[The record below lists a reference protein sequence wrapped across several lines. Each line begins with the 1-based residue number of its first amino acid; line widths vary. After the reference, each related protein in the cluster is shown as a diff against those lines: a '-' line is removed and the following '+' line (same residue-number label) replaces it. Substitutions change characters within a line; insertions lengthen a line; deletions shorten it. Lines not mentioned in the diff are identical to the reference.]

1 MHQSMRDALPVFG
14 ICARGTGT
22 GLGRGPVRW
31 LSCAL
36 VVVAATPVQAQD
48 SLRSAGAGQRQNI
61 LQPRAS
67 ITESFSNNVEL
78 SRTQPRSDALT
89 KLAAGVS
96 FQSNAGRIRGLLD
109 YELTGLLYARNSEL
123 NTYQNALRAN
133 LGADL
138 IENRA
143 RVDVQAGITQSA
155 LSAFGVQPGTS
166 GLPSS
171 NVTELRSLSI
181 TPSFVGP
188 LGPAVQ
194 YKAGLTYS
202 LSDARGTTAGDTTG
216 NYAFMQLSPS
226 SPGVIQWTVDMSS
239 MHTNFKAGRKTA
251 NTRLYGTLSR
261 NIDALDL
268 QVKAS
273 AGLEFSD
280 INAFERARYQNW
292 GIGATWMPSPRTK
305 VVAQLDQRFFGN
317 GHVLSFEHRTA
328 LTTWT
333 FSDTRSLRSSGNG
346 TATGGQGTTFDLY
359 FAQFAAIEPD
369 RAKRTDLVNSFLK
382 ANGLSAGAGSSSGFL
397 RSSETVV
404 RAQNASVA
412 YRGLRGAAVLTYV
425 RSVNVPVGGV
435 LLPGDDF
442 INTSSIVTDTASMS
456 LSHRLT
462 PMSSANLII
471 RYNQSR
477 GDQPQQQS
485 SQREIN
491 LQYLAS
497 LNERSNLT
505 VGARRA
511 VYNTFQSPYN
521 ESAVF
526 ATYGIRF

>member
-1 MHQSMRDALPVFG
+1 M
-14 ICARGTGT
+14 
-22 GLGRGPVRW
+22 
-31 LSCAL
+31 
-36 VVVAATPVQAQD
+36 VAATPVQAQD
-48 SLRSAGAGQRQNI
+48 SVRSAGAGQRQDM

-67 ITESFSNNVEL
+67 ITENFSNNVEL
-78 SRTQPRSDALT
+78 SRTQPRSDAVT
-89 KLAAGVS
+89 KMAAGVS
-96 FQSNAGRIRGLLD
+96 YQNNIGRLRGSLD
-109 YELTGLLYARNSEL
+109 YELTGILYARNSEF

-143 RVDVQAGITQSA
+143 RLDVQAGIAQA
-155 LSAFGVQPGTS
+155 ARSAFGVQPGTS

-171 NVTELRSLSI
+171 NLTEYRSLSI
-181 TPSFVGP
+181 TPSLVGP
-188 LGPAVQ
+188 LGPAVR

-202 LSDARGTTAGDTTG
+202 LSDARGTAAGDTTG
-216 NYAFMQLSPS
+216 NHAFLQLSPS
-226 SPGVIQWTVDMSS
+226 SPGVVGWSVDMSS
-239 MHTNFKAGRKTA
+239 KHSSFEAGRETV
-251 NTRLYGTLSR
+251 NNRLNGTLSR
-261 NIDALDL
+261 QIDALDL
-268 QVKAS
+268 QLNLS
-273 AGLEFSD
+273 AGVEMTD

-292 GIGATWMPSPRTK
+292 GIGASWTPSPRTK
-305 VVAQLDQRFFGN
+305 VVAQIDQRFFGN
-317 GHVLSFEHRTA
+317 GHTLSLEHRTA
-328 LTTWT
+328 LTTWS
-333 FSDTRSLRSSGNG
+333 FSDTRSLSSSGNG
-346 TATGGQGTTFDLY
+346 TATGGQGTTFDLF

-382 ANGLSAGAGSSSGFL
+382 ANGLSAGAGASSGFL

-412 YRGLRGAAVLTYV
+412 YRGLRGAAVLTYR
-425 RSVNVPVGGV
+425 RSVNVPVAGV

-442 INTSSIVTDTASMS
+442 INTTSIVTDTASMS

-462 PMSSANLII
+462 PTSSANLIL
-471 RYNQSR
+471 RFDQSR

>member
-1 MHQSMRDALPVFG
+1 MHRSMRDCPPVFG
-14 ICARGTGT
+14 VCGPGANT
-22 GLGRGPVRW
+22 GLARRPVRW

-36 VVVAATPVQAQD
+36 IVAAAAPVQAQD
-48 SLRSAGAGQRQNI
+48 SLRAAGPGLRQNI

-67 ITESFSNNVEL
+67 ITENFSNNVEL
-78 SRTQPRSDALT
+78 SRTQPRSDAVT
-89 KLAAGVS
+89 ELAAGVS
-96 FQSNAGRIRGLLD
+96 FQSNIGRLRGSLD
-109 YELTGLLYARNSEL
+109 YELTGILYARNSTL
-123 NTYQNALRAN
+123 NTFQNALKAN

-143 RVDVQAGITQSA
+143 RLDLQAGIAQSA
-155 LSAFGVQPGTS
+155 RSAFGVQPGSS

-171 NVTELRSLSI
+171 NLTEYRSLSI

-188 LGPAVQ
+188 LGPTVR

-202 LSDARGTTAGDTTG
+202 LSDARGTAAGDATG
-216 NYAFMQLSPS
+216 IHAFMQLSPS
-226 SPGVIQWTVDMSS
+226 SPGLVGWSVDMSS
-239 MHTNFKAGRKTA
+239 THSSFEAGRQTVD
-251 NTRLYGTLSR
+251 NRLNGTLSR
-261 NIDALDL
+261 KIDALDL
-268 QVKAS
+268 QVNVS
-273 AGLEFSD
+273 AGVEMTD
-280 INAFERARYQNW
+280 ITTFERASYQNW
-292 GIGATWMPSPRTK
+292 GAGASWTPSPRTK
-305 VVAQLDQRFFGN
+305 VVAQIDRRFFGN

-328 LTTWT
+328 LTTWS
-333 FSDTRSLRSSGNG
+333 FSDTRSLSSSGNG

-382 ANGLSAGAGSSSGFL
+382 ANGLSAGFGSSSGFL

-412 YRGLRGAAVLTYV
+412 YRGLRGAAVLTYG
-425 RSVNVPVGGV
+425 RSVNVPVKGV

-471 RYNQSR
+471 RYDQSR

-511 VYNTFQSPYN
+511 VYRTFQSPYN

>member
-1 MHQSMRDALPVFG
+1 MRDCPPLFG
-14 ICARGTGT
+14 VCGPGVSTGRARS
-22 GLGRGPVRW
+22 PVRW

-48 SLRSAGAGQRQNI
+48 SVRSAGAGQRQDM

-67 ITESFSNNVEL
+67 ITENFSNNVEL
-78 SRTQPRSDALT
+78 SRTQPRWDAVT
-89 KLAAGVS
+89 RMAAGVS
-96 FQSNAGRIRGLLD
+96 FQSNIGRLRGSLD
-109 YELTGLLYARNSEL
+109 YELTGILYARNSEL
-123 NTYQNALRAN
+123 NTHQNALRAN

-143 RVDVQAGITQSA
+143 RLDVQAGIVQSA
-155 LSAFGVQPGTS
+155 RSAFGVQPGTS

-171 NVTELRSLSI
+171 NLTEYRSLSI

-188 LGPAVQ
+188 LGPAVR
-194 YKAGLTYS
+194 YKAGLAYS
-202 LSDARGTTAGDTTG
+202 LSDAGGTTAGDSTG
-216 NYAFMQLSPS
+216 NRAFVQLSPS
-226 SPGVIQWTVDMSS
+226 SPGVVGWSVDMSS
-239 MHTNFKAGRKTA
+239 AHSSFEAGREKV
-251 NTRLYGTLSR
+251 NNRLNGTLSR
-261 NIDALDL
+261 QIDALDL
-268 QVKAS
+268 QLNVS
-273 AGLEFSD
+273 AGVEMTD
-280 INAFERARYQNW
+280 ISTLERARHQNW
-292 GIGATWMPSPRTK
+292 GLGASWTPSPRTK
-305 VVAQLDQRFFGN
+305 LMAQIDQRFFGN
-317 GHVLSFEHRTA
+317 SHTLSLEHRTA
-328 LTTWT
+328 LSTWS
-333 FSDTRSLRSSGNG
+333 FSDTRSLSSSGNG
-346 TATGGQGTTFDLY
+346 TATGGQGATFDLF

-397 RSSETVV
+397 RSNVTVV
-404 RAQNASVA
+404 RAQNASIA
-412 YRGLRGAAVLTYV
+412 YRGLRGAAVLTYR

-442 INTSSIVTDTASMS
+442 INTTSIVTDTASMS

-462 PMSSANLII
+462 PTSSANLIL
-471 RYNQSR
+471 RYDQSR

-485 SQREIN
+485 SQRGFN

-497 LNERSNLT
+497 LTERSNLT

-511 VYNTFQSPYN
+511 LYKTFQSPYN